1 MHACTCSA
9 MHVHAAAPTQIS
21 QSSTRQV
28 SPSPLYSGQ
37 VIPNH
42 ILQSWSNLRNFSKMT
57 PAQQQLA
64 RQQLS
69 LQQQQLLAQ
78 QYLFQQALMRNPVLH
93 AQSIRMAQQIQQ
105 AALMQQ
111 KQQALIAAG
120 VKMGATS
127 NSTASRVN
135 PTTIGS
141 HDVAKLVSTAEGT
154 SSLPAASVSVAGSQT
169 GSKVQVVTT
178 DGVGGDDDVAH
189 TASTKGLRQN
199 VASGGLKG
207 PVHSGGSNSGRS
219 SGQTKGLGHPKN
231 SCQVTSNSG
240 QTNSPSALNLR
251 SNEKHH
257 HPSRNSKTSAK
268 PKSSSG
274 GSGSNPSSSKP
285 RQKTSK

>member
-1 MHACTCSA
+1 
-9 MHVHAAAPTQIS
+9 
-21 QSSTRQV
+21 
-28 SPSPLYSGQ
+28 
-37 VIPNH
+37 
-42 ILQSWSNLRNFSKMT
+42 
-57 PAQQQLA
+57 
-64 RQQLS
+64 
-69 LQQQQLLAQ
+69 
-78 QYLFQQALMRNPVLH
+78 
-93 AQSIRMAQQIQQ
+93 MAQQIQQ

-120 VKMGATS
+120 VKAGTA

-135 PTTIGS
+135 PTTVGS

-154 SSLPAASVSVAGSQT
+154 SAASVSVAGSQT

-178 DGVGGDDDVAH
+178 DGDGDDGGDGDNDDDDVTH
-189 TASTKGLRQN
+189 TTSKPGTTGLRQS

-207 PVHSGGSNSGRS
+207 PVHSAGGSSAIGGRG
-219 SGQTKGLGHPKN
+219 SGQKGLGHPKN

-240 QTNSPSALNLR
+240 QTNSSSALNLR

-268 PKSSSG
+268 PKSSV
-274 GSGSNPSSSKP
+274 GSGTYPSSAKP